1 MNSLILTRDQLLDMV
16 IAVLRATENGST
28 LAASDLKLVQLAA
41 NNQLDLDGMALLQ
54 QLHANATKPGGYTT
68 PFLFGIK
75 HLTMDPR
82 GLVRWRG
89 VVVDHFDHVFW
100 KSERW
105 RERLWVDATSLATR
119 CRELEAKGIRPTAAN
134 VLDGR

>member
-1 MNSLILTRDQLLDMV
+1 MNNLVLTQDQLLDMAFA
-16 IAVLRATENGST
+16 ILRATDDGNK

-41 NNQLDLDGMALLQ
+41 NNLLDLNGMALLQ
-54 QLHANATKPGGYTT
+54 QLHANATKPEGYTT

-89 VVVDHFDHVFW
+89 AVVDHFDHAVW
-100 KSERW
+100 KSAKW
-105 RERLWVDATSLATR
+105 RERMWLDATSLAAR
-119 CRELEAKGIRPTAAN
+119 CRELEAQGIRPTAAN
-134 VLDGR
+134 VANNR